1 MREPVT
7 GDTAEPSVRR
17 HSACGSPAAPSAVRL
32 CSRGRLARS
41 RARRAT
47 LPTRALIRV
56 RVVCGSRPAGALVA
70 SSKSRTKG
78 AERIVRD
85 AQLRPPP
92 SVRFCDEKS
101 TTTHRNRFMRCTL
114 MCGAHFRREM
124 ARRAVRFAR
133 CGDVRAPPP
142 GRASEIGKR
151 ARAVRWGTASTLA
164 FPECAPECFAG
175 PLSLALSRFGRR
187 GRLHSGTPRFRLVS
201 ARGRRGSPEVAQP
214 CRFGLVRPLWCAWRS
229 QLSGVRD

>member
-133 CGDVRAPPP
+133 CGMFAPRLPDAP
-142 GRASEIGKR
+142 ARSEKGH
-151 ARAVRWGTASTLA
+151 AR
-164 FPECAPECFAG
+164 CAGAQR
-175 PLSLALSRFGRR
+175 PLS
-187 GRLHSGTPRFRLVS
+187 HFRS
-201 ARGRRGSPEVAQP
+201 ARRSASQGRFP
-214 CRFGLVRPLWCAWRS
+214 WR
-229 QLSGVRD
+229 